1 MPGGFCGAGLLYAG
15 ISLRLV
21 GRAGLADY
29 LRLLRSPAL
38 AAVTPDPAR
47 QFNVGALL
55 ANMGISSPTL
65 TLVLCAAV
73 ALVCLAAAANRGTEE
88 LFLLIP
94 AASLSIAPHALYY
107 DPALLLLPLWIAVSH
122 AEWPAFRNL
131 AAALITPFV
140 FVAAGLPRPWTA
152 LASAGLFLF
161 VFAGIA
167 VCLRQVLPGR
177 LSVGRFGAVPVTLE

>member
-1 MPGGFCGAGLLYAG
+1 MAVREG
-15 ISLRLV
+15 
-21 GRAGLADY
+21 GLASLYSAPSLD
-29 LRLLRSPAL
+29 LPFIRP
-38 AAVTPDPAR
+38 
-47 QFNVGALL
+47 
-55 ANMGISSPTL
+55 
-65 TLVLCAAV
+65 
-73 ALVCLAAAANRGTEE
+73 
-88 LFLLIP
+88 P

-167 VCLRQVLPGR
+167 VCLRQVSPGR